1 MATQSTKALAELKAQ
16 NFLSDVVTSMLCLN
30 HFAIMLLHKRVQG
43 YLPFTWKFLEI
54 PVGKSNDWRH
64 SVPGKLQKIW
74 AVVCDEVIF
83 LVFVVC
89 SADLDIV

>member
-1 MATQSTKALAELKAQ
+1 
-16 NFLSDVVTSMLCLN
+16 MLCLN

-54 PVGKSNDWRH
+54 PVGKSNGWRH